1 MLISANI
8 GRVSWEKPN
17 SVYKPKRFLGVRPFG
32 DYLLRGRGANIEI
45 TFHLVRNPEIKIGEV
60 DHGGGSFLLIGGI
73 FCVNLILSDAAEIVD
88 VRSNIFLRLFVL
100 QYSCIRSVPGISVRM
115 LDILFIFSVSLKYSH
130 WTQ

>member
-45 TFHLVRNPEIKIGEV
+45 TFHLVRNKLKSV
-60 DHGGGSFLLIGGI
+60 KSTM
-73 FCVNLILSDAAEIVD
+73 VV
-88 VRSNIFLRLFVL
+88 VRS
-100 QYSCIRSVPGISVRM
+100 YS
-115 LDILFIFSVSLKYSH
+115 
-130 WTQ
+130 